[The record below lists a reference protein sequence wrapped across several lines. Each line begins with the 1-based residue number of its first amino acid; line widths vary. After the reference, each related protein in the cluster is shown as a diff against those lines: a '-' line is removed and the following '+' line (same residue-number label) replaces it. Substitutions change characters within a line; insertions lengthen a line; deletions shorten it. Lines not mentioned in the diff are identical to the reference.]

1 MYCAFKFVL
10 LFLLLLLL
18 LSSLSLL
25 LFTAK
30 IDSENHNGDEI
41 NVRLLADR
49 LYSCSS
55 RLAGKYT
62 EIKNSRL
69 T

>member
-18 LSSLSLL
+18 LLL

-41 NVRLLADR
+41 NVRVLADR
-49 LYSCSS
+49 LLLYNV
-55 RLAGKYT
+55 G
-62 EIKNSRL
+62 
-69 T
+69 